1 MPQPIPLLIL
11 SNNVTP
17 IRALRALQLAWTL
30 CFMPLAAPCATP
42 GWPDTTE
49 LRYDGRGLEGSF
61 FRYSGTGVL
70 RWQHTDTRYQASLE
84 ISALGLHI
92 RTLSSTGLLD
102 THMLLPERFDDTP
115 RGAAWSTRFLRDQGQ
130 ITFSSGSAPEPLQSG
145 AQDKLSALLQLGAVL
160 AADPARGSIGNTVH
174 FQAADAHRADNWVFR
189 VDGNETLELGQ
200 GRVTAIKLT
209 REPTPENGQ
218 KIEAWLASEVGYL
231 PVRLR
236 ITESDGS
243 FIDLL
248 WRKTQKSG

>member
-1 MPQPIPLLIL
+1 M
-11 SNNVTP
+11 TP
-17 IRALRALQLAWTL
+17 IRALRALPLALTL
-30 CFMPLAAPCATP
+30 CVMPWIAQCAPV
-42 GWPDTTE
+42 GWPDATE
-49 LRYDGRGLEGSF
+49 LRYDGKGLEGSF
-61 FRYSGTGVL
+61 FRYTGTGVL

-92 RTLSSTGLLD
+92 RTLASSGQLE
-102 THMLLPERFDDTP
+102 THLLLPERFDDTP
-115 RGAAWSTRFLRDQGQ
+115 RGASWTTRFLRDQGL
-130 ITFSSGSAPEPLQSG
+130 ITFTSGSTAEPLQNG
-145 AQDKLSALLQLGAVL
+145 AQDKLSALLQLGAIL
-160 AADPARGSIGNTVH
+160 AADPARGNTGNTVR

-189 VDGNETLELGQ
+189 VDGSDVLELAQ

-218 KIEAWLASEVGYL
+218 KIETWLAPEVGYL